1 LADSTSAET
10 PATSG
15 EDIDVPCS
23 QAKPAPSCSKQ
34 AKSAGEPIVAQMSAL
49 LSIAP
54 SSPQPP

>member
-1 LADSTSAET
+1 MSAET